1 MRRVPILPTI
11 AVGLAVLA
19 MVALGV
25 WQLER
30 RAQKEALIARFA
42 ANAGRPVMALPAFPD
57 ANALFRRVSAHCLE
71 VTGWTTTAGR
81 SRDGTAGWRHVA
93 QCRTGAEGPGFRVDL
108 GVGSDPNFHP
118 RWRGGTVSGPLTEAP
133 TGTPAITA
141 LFGGRPAPARMIVA
155 ETPAPGLTPSRAPDP
170 GDLPNNHLAYAVQW
184 FAFAAIALAIYALAL
199 RRRAR
204 G

>member
-1 MRRVPILPTI
+1 MRRIPLLPTI
-11 AVGLAVLA
+11 AVAFAVLA

-42 ANAGRPVMALPAFPD
+42 ANAGKPVMALPHFPD
-57 ANALFRRVSAHCLE
+57 ANVLFRRVSAQCLE
-71 VTGWTTTAGR
+71 VTGWTTTGGR
-81 SRDGTAGWRHVA
+81 SRDGLAGWRHVA

-118 RWRGGTVSGPLTEAP
+118 GWRGGTVTGLLTEAP
-133 TGTPAITA
+133 GGTPAIVA
-141 LFGGRPAPARMIVA
+141 LFGGKPATARMIVA
-155 ETPAPGLTPSRAPDP
+155 ETPAPGLAASRPPDP
-170 GDLPNNHLAYAVQW
+170 ADLPNNHLAYAVQW
-184 FAFAAIALAIYALAL
+184 FAFAVIALVIYALAL

-204 G
+204 D